1 MSEDSS
7 LESIISFHRV
17 VMGLDSDCQD
27 GGKYFYPLSH
37 LVNPKVGRGAERER
51 EREGGRKGKRISK
64 CLLFNF

>member
-7 LESIISFHRV
+7 LESIISFHQV

-37 LVNPKVGRGAERER
+37 PINPKVGRGAERER
-51 EREGGRKGKRISK
+51 ERRGEEGKKN
-64 CLLFNF
+64 L